1 MTDSSQQTLDTA
13 AEAAAAAGGN
23 QAEALP
29 PAALPS
35 AAGLSEAKV
44 QNAVAFLS
52 HPKVGYNTQ
61 TSSYLQGNRAIQN
74 RTQRS

>member
-1 MTDSSQQTLDTA
+1 MADLSKETLDTA

-23 QAEALP
+23 QAESLP

-52 HPKVGYNTQ
+52 HPKVGHNTFD
-61 TSSYLQGNRAIQN
+61 SSDPHGNSLTVGAIA
-74 RTQRS
+74 